1 MRIIK
6 AVLLFVVVCVL
17 AGVGFLYLAPEK
29 ATSLALDIERKRSG
43 LERKEIK
50 LSDDLNY
57 VYLEG
62 GKGEPLIL
70 LHGFGA
76 NKDNFTRVARYLT
89 PRYRVIIPDHI
100 GFGESS
106 HPQDADYGALTQAV
120 RIRTL
125 AQALDIDK
133 AHIGG
138 SSMGGHIAM
147 MYAFVYPNETQSLW
161 LLNPGGIWSAPPS
174 ELRDVMAQTSKNP
187 LMARNEDEFAEIF
200 AFVMADPPFIP
211 RPILNVMAQERIS
224 NYDLEQRIFKT
235 LTSDSAEKYIT
246 GLQTP
251 TLIVFGDQD
260 RAINPA
266 TADILHKLMPNSEV
280 IIMKDLGHLPMI
292 EQPRLAS
299 ADYLKFREAL
309 DKEK

>member
-1 MRIIK
+1 MRIVK
-6 AVLLFVVVCVL
+6 AVLVFVILCVA
-17 AGVGFLYLAPEK
+17 AGIGFVYLAPQK

-50 LSDDLNY
+50 ISDQLHY

-76 NKDNFTRVARYLT
+76 NKDNFTRVARFLT

-106 HPQDADYGALTQAV
+106 HPADVDYGALTQAV

-125 AQALDIDK
+125 AQALGINK
-133 AHIGG
+133 VHLGG
-138 SSMGGHIAM
+138 SSMGGHIAL
-147 MYAFVYPNETQSLW
+147 MYAFIYPDETQSLW

-174 ELRDVMAQTSKNP
+174 ELHDIMSKTGKNP
-187 LMARNEDEFAEIF
+187 LMAKNEDEFADIF

-211 RPILNVMAQERIS
+211 RPILNVMAQERIR
-224 NYDLEQRIFKT
+224 NYELEGRIFKELNT
-235 LTSDSAEKYIT
+235 DSAEKYLT
-246 GLQTP
+246 DLKTP
-251 TLIVFGDQD
+251 ALIVFGDKD
-260 RAINPA
+260 RAIHPA

-280 IIMKDLGHLPMI
+280 IIMKGLGHLPMI
-292 EQPRLAS
+292 EQPRLS
-299 ADYLKFREAL
+299 AKDYLMFRNKL
-309 DKEK
+309 DKKN